1 MMAVFSY
8 RATTMAGEAIEGV
21 IEAVDEKLAIER
33 LRNTGV
39 IPLRIVAAK
48 QGALKGKFEF
58 RRSKGDI
65 LSFTTELSV
74 LLGAGLPLDRGLNI
88 LSEIS
93 EGKEMKEI
101 VESILRSIREGSS
114 FSDALQKHPKTFPK
128 LYVNMVRAGE
138 SGGVLDVVLEKL
150 NEFLESAKEL
160 KDHVFSAMI
169 YPVVLSFTGGVSIII
184 LLTFVLPKFSV
195 IFAELGGS
203 LPLSTQ
209 ILLAVSNTLRTYW
222 WVGLALLVGAGM
234 ILRPYVR
241 SSRGKYR
248 WDAFKLR
255 LLGDVIR
262 KLETARFC
270 RTLGTLL
277 RSGVGIL
284 QALNNSKDVVSNQV
298 IASALDAVAK
308 GAKEGKGISGP
319 IAEAKVFPLLAISMI
334 KVGEE
339 TGQLDTMLLKVAS
352 AYEKSLREAV
362 KRFVGFI
369 EPAMILFMG
378 LVIGFIVISMLLAI
392 FSMTDLPF

>member
-1 MMAVFSY
+1 MAVFSY
-8 RATTMAGEAIEGV
+8 RATTMAGESIEGV
-21 IEAVDEKLAIER
+21 IEASDEKLALER
-33 LRNTGV
+33 LKNTGV

-48 QGALKGKFEF
+48 QGGLKGRIDL
-58 RRSKGDI
+58 RRSKSD
-65 LSFTTELSV
+65 LLTFTGELSV

-93 EGKEMKEI
+93 EGKAMKEI
-101 VESILRSIREGSS
+101 IESVLKAIREGSS
-114 FSDALQKHPKTFPK
+114 FSDALQKHPKTFPR

-138 SGGVLDVVLEKL
+138 AGGVLEVVLDKL
-150 NEFLESAKEL
+150 NEFLESSKEL
-160 KDHVFSAMI
+160 KENILSAMI
-169 YPVVLSFTGGVSIII
+169 YPVILSVTGGISIII

-209 ILLAVSNTLRTYW
+209 ILLGVSTALRTYW
-222 WVGLALLVGAGM
+222 WACLAVLIGAGALL
-234 ILRPYVR
+234 R
-241 SSRGKYR
+241 SYMGSSKGRYA
-248 WDAFKLR
+248 WDKLKLR

-284 QALNNSKDVVSNQV
+284 QALNNSKDVISNRV
-298 IASALDAVAK
+298 IASGLDEVVK

-319 IAEAKVFPLLAISMI
+319 IANAKVFPVLAISMI

-339 TGQLDTMLLKVAS
+339 TGQLDTMLLKVAT
-352 AYEKSLREAV
+352 AYEKSLKEAV

-369 EPAMILFMG
+369 EPAMILLMG
-378 LVIGFIVISMLLAI
+378 LIIGFIVISMLLAI